1 VDRGTRCR
9 RTGLAR
15 HAPGVRGGLTEQAT
29 SHEIHGE
36 EHTVELI
43 SHLFE
48 TKDCAYAVQTI
59 LREAADEA
67 SFTGKL

>member
-36 EHTVELI
+36 EHTVELT

-48 TKDCAYAVQTI
+48 TNDCANAMQ
-59 LREAADEA
+59 
-67 SFTGKL
+67 SFFSRSGGRGRFYW